1 MISLTLSN
9 SAISLVHRRER
20 NDVQL
25 RVVLVENELYRLE
38 APFRQIR
45 VVSGTAYVSHNG
57 RDNVMGKGQTQNFNT
72 HVDFAL
78 VSASGNKPLIVEI
91 LKPTNKEVLA
101 I

>member
-1 MISLTLSN
+1 
-9 SAISLVHRRER
+9 
-20 NDVQL
+20 
-25 RVVLVENELYRLE
+25 
-38 APFRQIR
+38 